1 MTLQPNCHSLAL
13 FPSDVEQF
21 SISGTSWCV
30 ERKPLN
36 IFRNVLKYGL
46 CFFFTACYIDL
57 LLQYGTMWTFSRQ
70 VSHRYPA
77 NLFTSLAWCAVSS
90 ALRKQSVCSLGSDLA
105 GGVIV
110 RGRFRQTSSFCQGR
124 AFHVATACF
133 SPEQTRYPHGGSHPV
148 TPAEPAMIH
157 HLIPCWKSFSPMALL
172 FSHLFRKCPKI
183 LVLYLLCN
191 LGLNFHT

>member
-1 MTLQPNCHSLAL
+1 M
-13 FPSDVEQF
+13 EQF

-36 IFRNVLKYGL
+36 IFRNGIVVKFGL
-46 CFFFTACYIDL
+46 CFFFSACYIDL
-57 LLQYGTMWTFSRQ
+57 LLQYRTMWTFSRQ

-77 NLFTSLAWCAVSS
+77 NLFTSLAWCAISS

-110 RGRFRQTSSFCQGR
+110 RGSFRQTSSFCQSR

-133 SPEQTRYPHGGSHPV
+133 TPEQTHYPHRSSHPV
-148 TPAEPAMIH
+148 TPVEPAMIH
-157 HLIPCWKSFSPMALL
+157 HFIPCWKSFSPMALYFL
-172 FSHLFRKCPKI
+172 IYSGSVPRF
-183 LVLYLLCN
+183 LC
-191 LGLNFHT
+191 FTSFVIWV